1 MMVSSLCGLQCEEE
15 GEREAEEQGEEEKEK
30 IFQKLPSDVQKDVL
44 QKCASM
50 WMCIYMGNIGYVTSL
65 CYSTVEALL

>member
-15 GEREAEEQGEEEKEK
+15 GEREAEGEGGEEEEK

-50 WMCIYMGNIGYVTSL
+50 WMCIYNG
-65 CYSTVEALL
+65 